1 MTERRLTAKQE
12 AFALAY
18 VENGG
23 NASAAYRTAYNTSP
37 DCKPNTVEK
46 RACELV
52 ADGKVR
58 GRIDALRA
66 KIAARAEKKVEI
78 TVELLT
84 SMTLEA
90 YKLAAGCEKPQASA
104 MVKANEFLGKLHGLV
119 VERRQ
124 VTINAV
130 DDLDDRDLA
139 DIARSGS
146 NGTVAPANGSPHSH

>member
-12 AFALAY
+12 AFALAF
-18 VENGG
+18 VQNGG
-23 NASAAYRTAYNTSP
+23 NASGAYRAAYNTNP
-37 DCKPNTVEK
+37 NCKPNTVEK
-46 RACELV
+46 RACELM
-52 ADGKVR
+52 ADGKVA
-58 GRIDALRA
+58 GRIDQLRA
-66 KIAARAEKKVEI
+66 KIAAKAEKKVEI
-78 TVELLT
+78 TVALLT
-84 SMTLEA
+84 EMTLEA

-139 DIARSGS
+139 DIARSSSSGV
-146 NGTVAPANGSPHSH
+146 VAPSNGSPQSH